1 MTNILRDKVVKISI
15 CLLLIFAGLSVY
27 NKPLSSR
34 NVSDTFLIVDKDE
47 TGANSGKY
55 YITGISEKNGKE
67 LIFEVSESKFE
78 ELDVD
83 DVVGVDYEDHLY
95 LNGRHE
101 YEINYFTNVRR

>member
-1 MTNILRDKVVKISI
+1 MPNILRDKVVKVSI
-15 CLLLIFAGLSVY
+15 FLLLIFAGLSVY

-34 NVSDTFLIVDKDE
+34 NVSDTFIIVNKDDA
-47 TGANSGKY
+47 TTNGGKY

-67 LIFEVSESKFE
+67 ITFDVSKSKFE

-83 DVVGVDYEDHLY
+83 DVIGVDYDEHFY
-95 LNGRHE
+95 LNGHQ